1 MNSLRHY
8 FILTAVVLFV
18 MINGCYE
25 QFKTV
30 FILNS
35 VMLVVMDAMN
45 SLREYFILTTVM
57 PFLMIKECYE
67 QFETVFYP
75 HHFSVIP

>member
-18 MINGCYE
+18 WSDRCYE

-30 FILNS
+30 FYS
-35 VMLVVMDAMN
+35 HD
-45 SLREYFILTTVM
+45 
-57 PFLMIKECYE
+57 
-67 QFETVFYP
+67 
-75 HHFSVIP
+75 